1 MTTVEPMSSKR
12 ALTIGT
18 QRTVS
23 RQITV
28 STSKNLTQHMFS
40 ATTPPVPLYVQS
52 EEGLSWHERCELLPI
67 GFKSPRRTLDE
78 DIGYDSNS
86 LERDAL
92 LFLACVSFPRKI
104 AKKDGQW
111 RNSSLEWVVSQL
123 QMIDSTREKHTGDDS
138 SKMGQRSPIGRP
150 KLLPHNHKH
159 QGRARRSSNRA
170 KLSILNGG
178 YLDRRWPASLS
189 TTSGR

>member
-1 MTTVEPMSSKR
+1 MSSKR

-138 SKMGQRSPIGRP
+138 SKMGQRSSYW
-150 KLLPHNHKH
+150 
-159 QGRARRSSNRA
+159 SSEALATQAQTPR
-170 KLSILNGG
+170 KGQKE
-178 YLDRRWPASLS
+178 
-189 TTSGR
+189 